1 MPIQIL
7 IVCDYTIVG
16 KIKISV
22 VNSEQSVCVFFCV
35 LLKSFDDILNVNG
48 SEKIFMSTKY
58 FLKNMFSF

>member
-22 VNSEQSVCVFFCV
+22 VNSEQSVCV